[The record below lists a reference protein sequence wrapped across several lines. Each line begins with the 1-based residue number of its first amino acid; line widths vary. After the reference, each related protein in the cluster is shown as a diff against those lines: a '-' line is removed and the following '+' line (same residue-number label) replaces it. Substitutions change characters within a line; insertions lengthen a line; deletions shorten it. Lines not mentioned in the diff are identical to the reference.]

1 MPHPPIYLEVKIM
14 AVKYVGQGAAIAGI
28 PGRDLSDQDIE
39 KYVLP
44 YLADSK
50 ITESPGV
57 WLESTGLYMELASS
71 KQDKKA
77 GE

>member
-1 MPHPPIYLEVKIM
+1 M

-44 YLADSK
+44 YMADLK
-50 ITESPGV
+50 VDESPGV
-57 WLESTGLYMELASS
+57 WLESTGLYLSLSS
-71 KQDKKA
+71 GDKSKKA